1 MTISF
6 LYSHTHTRI
15 STSIHSAPMFVGT
28 LSFKPIAKFNASIHF
43 ISFPFIF
50 IHIIIESI
58 RMLQHW
64 ICSTNIHEIW
74 LKIESLSTCIEMV
87 LPLLSM
93 SIQYSPQV
101 SLLLF
106 HFIDA
111 FVLTFAAHVRRFMRE
126 LRWHAMCVCVVHTQA
141 HSLFHSSNL
150 IQAKSSNSFQ
160 FTFDCVIE
168 L

>member
-6 LYSHTHTRI
+6 LYSLTHTRI

-93 SIQYSPQV
+93 SIFSILPKFHYFYFILLMHLFSHLQHTYVGLCESKMACHVCLCCAHPSP
-101 SLLLF
+101 LT
-106 HFIDA
+106 IP
-111 FVLTFAAHVRRFMRE
+111 FVQLN
-126 LRWHAMCVCVVHTQA
+126 
-141 HSLFHSSNL
+141 SS
-150 IQAKSSNSFQ
+150 KKFK
-160 FTFDCVIE
+160 
-168 L
+168 